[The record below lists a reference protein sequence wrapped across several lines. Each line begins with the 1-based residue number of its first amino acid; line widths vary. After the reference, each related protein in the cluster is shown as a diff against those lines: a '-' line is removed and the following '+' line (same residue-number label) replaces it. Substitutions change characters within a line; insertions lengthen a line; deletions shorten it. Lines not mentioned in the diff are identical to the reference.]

1 MPLSAGVRQGGKLG
15 VPVASGLATFAI
27 SRIPAGAEVP
37 RRKASINAVLQ
48 HCRLFIENSGLQ
60 SMLRYF
66 CSECR
71 FLTVQF
77 ESANPTVVKSIKQRD
92 LLNTWLRLYAREQRL
107 SGIDEYQPARLE
119 DELADL
125 V

>member
-1 MPLSAGVRQGGKLG
+1 M
-15 VPVASGLATFAI
+15 
-27 SRIPAGAEVP
+27 
-37 RRKASINAVLQ
+37 
-48 HCRLFIENSGLQ
+48 
-60 SMLRYF
+60 
-66 CSECR
+66 
-71 FLTVQF
+71 QF